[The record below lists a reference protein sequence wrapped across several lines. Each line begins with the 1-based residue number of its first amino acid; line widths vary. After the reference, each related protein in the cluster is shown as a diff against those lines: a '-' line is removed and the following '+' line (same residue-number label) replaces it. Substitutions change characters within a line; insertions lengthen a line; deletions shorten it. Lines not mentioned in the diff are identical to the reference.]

1 MPSAAPFPRP
11 PIVLIV
17 ESDAERR
24 QRVRSCLDGWTV
36 EEEPRPEGAL
46 ETVRKHRPDLLLAGV
61 RHGGLALLRQ
71 VRGESGD
78 PWLRDLPVI
87 LLGLEGDR
95 EACSEALTAGADDF
109 LVEPIMA
116 HELVCRVEARLRTS
130 RERRLNAQR
139 ERDLMA
145 EAHMAADA
153 LERGRRAEDAL
164 RNSEERFR
172 LATEAI
178 SGLVYDW
185 DMLQDRTRRSPGLWS
200 LLGYHP
206 EEVDHQVGWWTQ
218 QIHPDDWERAS
229 GLISGAIAGGDPL
242 FSAEYRVR
250 HRDGHWVHV
259 WDRGF
264 IVRDET
270 GRPLRV
276 VGSSVD
282 ISDRKRAEEEL
293 KAAAEAKDR
302 FLATLSHELR
312 TPLTPVLALV
322 SSLQADPRIPA
333 DLRSQLSLVRRNVEL
348 EARLIDDLLD
358 LTRVASG
365 KLELRRQEADVA
377 EVLAHALKTTEGELA
392 SRRLHLVSRLAEG
405 SLRAWADPPRL
416 TQVFWNLIN
425 NAVKFTP
432 EEGTVTVTS
441 RCEGSEIV
449 IEVADTGIGIEPA
462 VLPRIFGAFEQA
474 DRRITRRFGGLGLGL
489 SVSRAIVRLHGG
501 DLTAASEGT
510 GRGATFTVRLPE
522 GVRDADLDDTAVTG
536 APDVP
541 QRSEPASLRLLL
553 VEDHGDTAEVMA
565 DLLRSLGHEVT
576 VAGTVAEALKKANA
590 LESLDLVISD
600 LGLPD
605 GSGLDV
611 MRELAA
617 RGIRGIALSGYG
629 MEEDVQRSREAGF
642 EIHLTKPVSLQALR
656 DAIRGR

>member
-1 MPSAAPFPRP
+1 MTSAFGPPP

-24 QRVRSCLDGWTV
+24 RRVRSCFSNWIV
-36 EEEPRPEGAL
+36 EEEARPEGAL
-46 ETVRKHRPDLLLAGV
+46 ETVRKLRPDLLLAGV
-61 RHGGLALLRQ
+61 RHGGLTLLRL
-71 VRGESGD
+71 VRANPGD
-78 PWLRDLPVI
+78 LALRDLPVI

-95 EACSEALTAGADDF
+95 EACAEALTAGADDF
-109 LVEPIMA
+109 LVEPIMG
-116 HELVCRVEARLRTS
+116 HELVCRAEARLRTARES
-130 RERRLNAQR
+130 RLKAQR
-139 ERDLMA
+139 ERDLLA

-153 LERGRRAEDAL
+153 IERSQRAEEAL

-200 LLGYHP
+200 LMGYHP
-206 EEVDHQVGWWTQ
+206 EEVDHQVGWWTR
-218 QIHPDDWERAS
+218 QIHPDDWEQAS
-229 GLISGAIAGGDPL
+229 GLINGAIAGGDPL

-264 IVRDET
+264 VVRDDS
-270 GRPLRV
+270 GRPVRV
-276 VGSSVD
+276 VGSAVD
-282 ISDRKRAEEEL
+282 ISDRRRAEDEL

-322 SSLQADPRIPA
+322 SSLEGDLRIPA
-333 DLRSQLSLVRRNVEL
+333 DLRGHLALVRRNVEL

-365 KLELRRQEADVA
+365 KLELRCQKADVA

-392 SRRLHLVSRLAEG
+392 SRRLRLVSHLAAG
-405 SLRAWADPPRL
+405 SLPAWVDPPRL

-425 NAVKFTP
+425 NAAKFTP

-441 RCEGSEIV
+441 RREGGEIV
-449 IEVADTGIGIEPA
+449 IQVADTGIGIQA
-462 VLPRIFGAFEQA
+462 DVLPRIFGAFEQA

-522 GVRDADLDDTAVTG
+522 GVRETDLDETLVTA

-541 QRSEPASLRLLL
+541 QRSEPEGLRLLL
-553 VEDHGDTAEVMA
+553 VEDHADTAEVMA
-565 DLLRSLGHEVT
+565 DLLRSLGHEVA
-576 VAGTVAEALKKANA
+576 VAGTVAEALAMADA

-611 MRELAA
+611 MRHLVG
-617 RGIRGIALSGYG
+617 RGVRGIALSGYG
-629 MEEDVQRSREAGF
+629 MEEDVQRSLEAGF
-642 EIHLTKPVSLQALR
+642 EAHLTKPISLQALR
-656 DAIRGR
+656 DAIRGN